1 MQLNYLIYLCA
12 IVSVLGAPVPDV
24 EGQYQLRYIRE
35 SFTYSATVSDIGLAE
50 GDDSPIPLFE
60 VARSPYD
67 ASTPAM
73 KIRDEAPTDDDSPI
87 PLFEVARSP
96 YDASTPAMKIR
107 DDATTDDGDD
117 SPIPLFEVARAPY
130 DASM

>member
-1 MQLNYLIYLCA
+1 MQLTHLIYLCA
-12 IVSVLGAPVPDV
+12 IASVLGAPVPDV
-24 EGQYQLRYIRE
+24 EGQYQLRYTKE
-35 SFTYSATVSDIGLAE
+35 SFTYSAAVTDMGLAE

-67 ASTPAM
+67 ASTPVM
-73 KIRDEAPTDDDSPI
+73 KIRDE
-87 PLFEVARSP
+87 
-96 YDASTPAMKIR
+96 
-107 DDATTDDGDD
+107 ATTDDGDD